1 MFKADEEK
9 SRSRR
14 EIYLKLTKKI
24 WERNRKSKSTTVY
37 KHMSENLRNTEIL
50 EIIEYNANENIFRWN

>member
-14 EIYLKLTKKI
+14 EIYLKLTKRT
-24 WERNRKSKSTTVY
+24 WERNRKSKSITVY
-37 KHMSENLRNTEIL
+37 KYMSGNLRNTEIL
-50 EIIEYNANENIFRWN
+50 EITEYNENENIFRWN